1 MAEMIHKMPR
11 LVSKDC
17 KGKNFQYCPH
27 LVSTP
32 QIIHG
37 DLYIPKVQ
45 HINII
50 WVCSTTNP
58 KKLVLIHP
66 RQGIPLQILVETH
79 GWLVSRRHIP
89 IVKAISDL
97 GNMLGVGIGSY
108 TRRYS
113 IFQMIWLVV
122 WNMNYI
128 FHNICYNSSH

>member
-1 MAEMIHKMPR
+1 M
-11 LVSKDC
+11 
-17 KGKNFQYCPH
+17 
-27 LVSTP
+27 
-32 QIIHG
+32 
-37 DLYIPKVQ
+37 
-45 HINII
+45 
-50 WVCSTTNP
+50 
-58 KKLVLIHP
+58 VLIHP

-128 FHNICYNSSH
+128 FHNIWYNSSH